1 MDTGTHVVMGIA
13 LGGLATLD
21 PNVAGNPTMQSAVM
35 IAAIVGSQ
43 APDFDTVLK
52 LRNNA
57 VYIRNH
63 RGITHSLPAL
73 LAWPVLLTAG
83 ITLFMPGINWFT
95 IFLWSLLAVVLHVF
109 VDIFN
114 AYGTQAL
121 RPISNRWIA
130 LGVINIF
137 DPFIFFMHLGAIAMW
152 ALGTTPGLT
161 FLLLYFVLILYYIW
175 RIYEKQKVVKHARRL
190 HPNASHIFVSPT
202 IRWNQFHLVIRT
214 PTTLYVAESRDNHIN
229 FFEKYSF
236 DPIPDD
242 PVINAARKDKNL
254 AAFLSFSPTYR
265 WEVEVKEDDITE
277 VRFVD
282 LRYRSK
288 GHYPFVAIVQLD
300 DDLNILTSYTGWVFS
315 EETLQ
320 KKLNFMEEQT

>member
-1 MDTGTHVVMGIA
+1 MDTGTHIVMGIA

-21 PNVAGNPTMQSAVM
+21 PNVAGDPTMQTAVM
-35 IAAIVGSQ
+35 TAAIIGSQ

-63 RGITHSLPAL
+63 RGVTHSLPAIL
-73 LAWPVLLTAG
+73 LWPIILTAG
-83 ITLFMPGINWFT
+83 ISLFIPGVNLLT
-95 IFLWSLLAVVLHVF
+95 IFLWSFLAVFLHVF

-121 RPISNRWIA
+121 SPISNRWIA

-152 ALGTTPGLT
+152 VLGTHPGFT
-161 FLLLYFVLILYYIW
+161 FLGLYLVIILYYLW
-175 RIYEKQKVVKHARRL
+175 RIYEKQTVVKHARSM
-190 HPNASHIFVSPT
+190 HPNATHIFVSPT

-214 PTTLYVAESRDNHIN
+214 PETLYVAESKDNQIN
-229 FFEKYSF
+229 FFERFSF

-242 PVINAARKDKNL
+242 PIINAARKDKNL
-254 AAFLSFSPTYR
+254 DAFLSFSPTYR
-265 WEVEVKEDDITE
+265 WEVEEKDDLTE

-300 DDLNILTSYTGWVFS
+300 EHLEIISSYTGWVFS

-320 KKLNFMEEQT
+320 KKLTMMEEQT

>member
-1 MDTGTHVVMGIA
+1 MGIA
-13 LGGLATLD
+13 IGGLATLD
-21 PNVAGNPTMQSAVM
+21 PNVGGDPTMQSAVM
-35 IAAIVGSQ
+35 IAAIIGSQ

-52 LRNNA
+52 LKNNA

-73 LAWPVLLTAG
+73 LVWPVLLTAG
-83 ITLFMPGINWFT
+83 ITLFMPGVEWFT

-152 ALGTTPGLT
+152 AFGSHPGIT
-161 FLLLYFVLILYYIW
+161 FLLLYVVLALYYIW

-214 PTTLYVAESRDNHIN
+214 PSTLYVAESRNNQIN

-265 WEVEVKEDDITE
+265 WEVEMKDDMTE

-288 GHYPFVAIVQLD
+288 GHYPFVTIVQLD
-300 DDLNILTSYTGWVFS
+300 DDLNILNSYTGWVFS

-320 KKLNFMEEQT
+320 KKLNLEEQL

>member
-1 MDTGTHVVMGIA
+1 MGIS

-21 PNVAGNPTMQSAVM
+21 PTIASDPILPTSVM
-35 IAAIVGSQ
+35 IATIIGSQ

-63 RGITHSLPAL
+63 RGITHSIPAVFL
-73 LAWPVLLTAG
+73 WPILITSGIVLFTPETNWVTVLL
-83 ITLFMPGINWFT
+83 
-95 IFLWSLLAVVLHVF
+95 WSFIAVFLHVF

-121 RPISNRWIA
+121 RPISNKWIA

-137 DPFIFFMHLGAIAMW
+137 DPFIFFSHLTAFAFW
-152 ALGTTPGLT
+152 ALGLPPGRTILV
-161 FLLLYFVLILYYIW
+161 LYLVLIAYYFW
-175 RIYEKQKVVKHARRL
+175 RISEKRRVVNHAKRL
-190 HPNASHIFVSPT
+190 HPDATHIFVSPT
-202 IRWNQFHLVIRT
+202 IRWNQWHVVIRT
-214 PTTLYVAESRDNHIN
+214 PDVLFVTESRNHEIEY
-229 FFEKYSF
+229 FEQYSF
-236 DPIPDD
+236 DPIPDI
-242 PVINAARKDKNL
+242 PIINEARKDPNL
-254 AAFLSFSPTYR
+254 SAFLSFSPTYR
-265 WEVEVKEDDITE
+265 WEVEDKGDIRE

-288 GHYPFVAIVQLD
+288 GHYPFVAIVKLD
-300 DDLNILTSYTGWVFS
+300 HDLNILSSYTGWVFS

-320 KKLNFMEEQT
+320 KKLNIVTE

>member
-1 MDTGTHVVMGIA
+1 MGIA

-21 PNVAGNPTMQSAVM
+21 PVVANDPIMQTSVLLAT
-35 IAAIVGSQ
+35 IIGSQ

-63 RGITHSLPAL
+63 RGVTHSIPAVFS
-73 LAWPVLLTAG
+73 WPIIITAG
-83 ITLFMPGINWFT
+83 ITLFVPEVNWVT
-95 IFLWSLLAVVLHVF
+95 LFLWTFLAVFLHVF

-121 RPISNRWIA
+121 RPISYRWIA
-130 LGVINIF
+130 LGIINIF
-137 DPFIFFMHLGAIAMW
+137 DPFIFFTHLGAIAMW
-152 ALGTTPGLT
+152 ALGSEPGST
-161 FLLLYFVLILYYIW
+161 FLTLYIVIFLYYVW
-175 RIYEKQKVVKHARRL
+175 RVYEKRKVVTHARRL
-190 HPNASHIFVSPT
+190 HPNATHIFVSPT
-202 IRWNQFHLVIRT
+202 IRWNQWHLVIRT
-214 PTTLYVAESRDNHIN
+214 PDTLFVAESRMNQLN
-229 FFEKYSF
+229 FFEQYTF
-236 DPIPDD
+236 DPIPDT
-242 PVINAARKDKNL
+242 PIINAARKDPNL

-265 WEVEVKEDDITE
+265 WETEAKENITE

-300 DDLNILTSYTGWVFS
+300 QNLNVISSYTGWVFS
-315 EETLQ
+315 EQTLQ
-320 KKLNFMEEQT
+320 KKLNIITD

>member
-1 MDTGTHVVMGIA
+1 MDTGTHIVMGIA

-21 PNVAGNPTMQSAVM
+21 PVVANDPIMQSSVM
-35 IAAIVGSQ
+35 FATLIGSQ

-63 RGITHSLPAL
+63 RGVTHSIPAVF
-73 LAWPVLLTAG
+73 AWPILITAG
-83 ITLFMPGINWFT
+83 ITFFVPQVQWQTL
-95 IFLWSLLAVVLHVF
+95 FLWAFIAVFLHVF

-121 RPISNRWIA
+121 RPISYRWIA
-130 LGVINIF
+130 LGAINIF
-137 DPFIFFMHLGAIAMW
+137 DPFIFFAHLGGIAMW
-152 ALGTTPGLT
+152 ALGSHPGQT
-161 FLLLYFVLILYYIW
+161 FLLIYVVLFLYYLW
-175 RIYEKQKVVKHARRL
+175 RIYEKQRVVKHARKL
-190 HPNASHIFVSPT
+190 HPNATHIFVSPT
-202 IRWNQFHLVIRT
+202 IRWFQWHLVIRT
-214 PTTLYVAESRDNHIN
+214 PDRLYVAESRQNKIN
-229 FFEKYSF
+229 YFEHYSF
-236 DPIPDD
+236 DPIPDN
-242 PVINAARKDKNL
+242 PIINAAKTDPNL
-254 AAFLSFSPTYR
+254 DAFLSFSPTYR
-265 WEVEVKEDDITE
+265 WEIEEKDDVTE

-300 DDLNILTSYTGWVFS
+300 EHLNVVSSYTGWVFS

-320 KKLNFMEEQT
+320 KKLNVVTD